1 MASNVFTKK
10 DILQNLASKGYFID
24 IYTLEAFFA
33 KKKIE
38 AIFEDSQGNEFF
50 DQNAL
55 NVVLEGLFASNNQAR
70 SIVENTKEEPT
81 INTDLKIDDKETLDI
96 LNDISLSDGTPLINK
111 LDNIDNIQNDNLEQ
125 KNLKDYNENL
135 SQDDLIKQNQAM
147 INDIEQNIITQP
159 NIPTSTPQF
168 DFNPVQNDFI
178 STVQDPTQIKMPDNP
193 SPEEIHIPKDD
204 FDNPNNDPFAKDE
217 TLTSDMPT
225 DFVDT
230 SGFDDIS
237 LLSESLEA
245 QEKLRQYVMGEL
257 SKNPADMVQKPQNSN
272 EFKLDISE
280 RTLTMIAR
288 TMAKKIAK
296 YVGSILAQDAKSS
309 SQVEE
314 YKEENRRLTQKAR
327 ELEEQ
332 NRKLR
337 LLLAESNKNLNSY
350 KPSIFGLYKKVDP
363 KQNKK

>member
-24 IYTLEAFFA
+24 VYTLEAFFA

-55 NVVLEGLFASNNQAR
+55 NVVLEGLFASNNQAK
-70 SIVENTKEEPT
+70 SIVENTKEESVE
-81 INTDLKIDDKETLDI
+81 DSEFKIDDKETLDI

-111 LDNIDNIQNDNLEQ
+111 LDNIQNTNIEQ
-125 KNLKDYNENL
+125 KNYEENL
-135 SQDDLIKQNQAM
+135 SQDDLIKQNQDM
-147 INDIEQNIITQP
+147 INDIEQNILTQP
-159 NIPTSTPQF
+159 NIPTTTPQF
-168 DFNPVQNDFI
+168 DFNPIQNDFI
-178 STVQDPTQIKMPDNP
+178 STAQDPTQIKMPDNP

-204 FDNPNNDPFAKDE
+204 FDNPNNDPFAKSE
-217 TLTSDMPT
+217 TLTSDMST
-225 DFVDT
+225 DFVDA

-309 SQVEE
+309 SQIEE
-314 YKEENRRLTQKAR
+314 YKEENRKLTQKAR

-350 KPSIFGLYKKVDP
+350 KPSIFGLYKKVNP